1 MTRALCFRFMNLQDI
16 EAFVAV
22 AETGSV
28 SRAAARLNLTQPATT
43 RRIQNF
49 EAAIGGTPLFNRSVK
64 PAALTALGAHV
75 LERCR
80 RVLAAVA
87 ELEAC
92 ATSAA
97 DPAGSLRMGVAHGLG
112 EIVLTTPLEALQRTF
127 PRIRLQVSSNWSTGL
142 IEDVRSGA
150 LDCAVG
156 LLTEAHTI
164 PPGLAS
170 LPLGAEQVV
179 VVPASRPRR
188 RRDGKPWHLRDLASE
203 AWFLNPPGCGCRAA
217 LTKSLDRLQLPLRIA
232 AEIFGE
238 DLQLSL
244 LTTSGGLG
252 LVPRRQFEQ
261 SPHRSKLRILD
272 VADFDMPTTIA
283 LIRNTAPGR
292 FDQVTEL
299 LVREL
304 KARLKSGSS

>member
-1 MTRALCFRFMNLQDI
+1 MNLQDI

-28 SRAAARLNLTQPATT
+28 NRAAVRLHLTQPATT

-49 EAAIGGTPLFNRSVK
+49 EAAIGGPPLFNRAVK
-64 PAALTALGAHV
+64 PATLTSLGSHV

-97 DPAGSLRMGVAHGLG
+97 DPTGNLRMGVAHGLG
-112 EIVLTTPLEALQRTF
+112 EMVLTTPLDALRRTF
-127 PRIRLQVSSNWSTGL
+127 PRMRLEVSSNWTTGL

-156 LLTEAHTI
+156 LLTDSHMI
-164 PPGLAS
+164 PPGLSRLA
-170 LPLGAEQVV
+170 LGAEQVV
-179 VVPASRPRR
+179 VVAASRRRR
-188 RRDGKPWHLRDLASE
+188 RRDGKPWRLHDLASE

-217 LTKSLDRLQLPLRIA
+217 LMASFDRLQLPVRIG

-244 LTTSGGLG
+244 LAHSGGLG
-252 LVPRRQFEQ
+252 LVPSRQFRH
-261 SPHRSKLRILD
+261 SPHRRKLRVLD
-272 VADFDMPTTIA
+272 VVDFNLSATVV
-283 LIRNTAPGR
+283 LIRSAAPGR
-292 FDQVTEL
+292 FDQPIGL
-299 LVREL
+299 LVHEL
-304 KARLKSGSS
+304 TTKLAHDK